1 MKDFWKEQKKQ
12 INKKKIFLII
22 LLLIILIALAT
33 TAILYIRVETIRDWI
48 NKNVL
53 RKEVLQEKA
62 VYIDL
67 DDENSQVYAFSQYIG
82 VLSNNEFDIYNSSGN
97 KETTLN
103 VELSNPIFD
112 ANNRFIAIAEK
123 GGQRAYLIT
132 NKNIEWEKKVE
143 GNISQISVNKNGYV
157 AITISNTVYKT
168 VIEVYDPEGE
178 LIFKTFLSSTRAA
191 DISMSNDN
199 KYLAIA
205 EVDTSGTMLQST
217 VKVVSIEKA
226 QEDSNNSVENTYKAE
241 TNRLIT
247 NLNYQDKNKLLCMYT
262 DAISIID
269 NGTEEFISE
278 NNNKKITFS
287 SIELT
292 NNSITL
298 EEKSSGLFTADS
310 ILRISNSSTRESK
323 EYVVKEV
330 IKDIYARENV
340 IALNLGTELE
350 FVNTD
355 AWLLKKYIANQ
366 EITNVVVSN
375 ELAGIV
381 YRNKVEIVKL

>member
-1 MKDFWKEQKKQ
+1 MKDFWNEPKKH
-12 INKKKIFLII
+12 INKKILVLLV
-22 LLLIILIALAT
+22 LLLILAIALVT
-33 TAILYIRVETIRDWI
+33 TVILYIRIESIHNWI
-48 NKNVL
+48 DKNIL
-53 RKEVLQEKA
+53 KKEVLQEKA
-62 VYIDL
+62 VSIDME
-67 DDENSQVYAFSQYIG
+67 DENTQVCAFSQYIG
-82 VLSNNEFDIYNSSGN
+82 MLSNNNFNIYNSSGN
-97 KETTLN
+97 KEATLN
-103 VELSNPIFD
+103 IEVSTPIFD
-112 ANNRFIAIAEK
+112 TNNRFIAIAEK
-123 GGQRAYLIT
+123 DGQRAYLIT
-132 NKNIEWEKKVE
+132 NKDLQWEKKVE

-157 AITISNTVYKT
+157 AIAISNTIYKT
-168 VIEVYDPEGE
+168 VIEVYQPDGE

-205 EVDTSGTMLQST
+205 EVDTSGTMVQST
-217 VKVVSIEKA
+217 VKIVSIEKA
-226 QEDSNNSVENTYKAE
+226 QEDSSDSVESTYKAE
-241 TNRLIT
+241 RGRLIT
-247 NLNYQDKNKLLCMYT
+247 NVNYQEKNKLLCMYT

-269 NGTEEFISE
+269 NGTEEIISK
-278 NNNKKITFS
+278 NDDRKVTFS

-292 NNSITL
+292 NNSAII

-310 ILRISNSSTRESK
+310 ILQISNSSTRESK
-323 EYVVKEV
+323 EYVIKEV
-330 IKDIYARENV
+330 IKDIYTRENV
-340 IALNLGTELE
+340 IALNLGTELD